1 MSTRNI
7 PVTICVRRQREE
19 LAINTTIV
27 RFNRLHKRLRQKDRQ
42 RSGHKHTCFPDVR
55 HDGLTKTEAPRGS
68 KTLQHL

>member
-7 PVTICVRRQREE
+7 PETICVRRQREE
-19 LAINTTIV
+19 LATNTTIV
-27 RFNRLHKRLRQKDRQ
+27 LFNRLHKRLRQKDRQ
-42 RSGHKHTCFPDVR
+42 GSGNKHTCFPDVR